1 MLSIVL
7 RRFCIVK
14 YAAGGPKWGLRR
26 TEKVKQLNDFIIG
39 NKYTSYVI
47 DWMMEGC
54 LFRKVHNLAI
64 YVV

>member
-14 YAAGGPKWGLRR
+14 YATGGPKWGLRR

-54 LFRKVHNLAI
+54 LFR
-64 YVV
+64 